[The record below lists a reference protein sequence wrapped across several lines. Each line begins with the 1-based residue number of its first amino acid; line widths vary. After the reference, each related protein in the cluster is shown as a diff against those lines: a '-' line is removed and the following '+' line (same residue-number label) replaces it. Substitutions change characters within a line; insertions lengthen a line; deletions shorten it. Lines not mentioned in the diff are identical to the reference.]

1 MFFQSSPATMSPLKL
16 VVEKLRFSDQD
27 YNWSKTCRTASLFG
41 TFSPFNTRFC
51 EAKPVLQYYTRQV
64 MLFLAICIIYALTL
78 SIILLSII
86 IVYERIIYIRHR
98 IFPENPRCQIEILFR
113 HINTPLRGVGSWV
126 YTKYSKYFIAQ
137 PMHIVTRQCLNIR
150 ARPPTRWSGPTYK
163 RKTSAA
169 VRRVKSGVK
178 RGFICGINGIYRDDE
193 PSSSEFSDLTNGSNG
208 NFGI

>member
-1 MFFQSSPATMSPLKL
+1 MFFQTSPQSTFGAQGCGSSTHLPVARLPSEL
-16 VVEKLRFSDQD
+16 VVGGFQ
-27 YNWSKTCRTASLFG
+27 
-41 TFSPFNTRFC
+41 SPD
-51 EAKPVLQYYTRQV
+51 QYYTRQV

-78 SIILLSII
+78 SIILLTII
-86 IVYERIIYIRHR
+86 IVHERIIYIRHR

-126 YTKYSKYFIAQ
+126 YTKYSKYFNTQ
-137 PMHIVTRQCLNIR
+137 PMHIITRQCLNIR

-169 VRRVKSGVK
+169 VRRVKSGIK

-193 PSSSEFSDLTNGSNG
+193 PSSSEFSDLNNGSNG

>member
-1 MFFQSSPATMSPLKL
+1 MFF
-16 VVEKLRFSDQD
+16 EE
-27 YNWSKTCRTASLFG
+27 YN
-41 TFSPFNTRFC
+41 
-51 EAKPVLQYYTRQV
+51 YYTRQV

-126 YTKYSKYFIAQ
+126 YTKYSKYFITQ
-137 PMHIVTRQCLNIR
+137 SIHIITRQCLNIR
-150 ARPPTRWSGPTYK
+150 ARPPSRWSGPTYR

-169 VRRVKSGVK
+169 TRRAKAVVK
-178 RGFICGINGIYRDDE
+178 RGFICGINGHYRVE
-193 PSSSEFSDLTNGSNG
+193 SYSSSDFADRNNGSNG